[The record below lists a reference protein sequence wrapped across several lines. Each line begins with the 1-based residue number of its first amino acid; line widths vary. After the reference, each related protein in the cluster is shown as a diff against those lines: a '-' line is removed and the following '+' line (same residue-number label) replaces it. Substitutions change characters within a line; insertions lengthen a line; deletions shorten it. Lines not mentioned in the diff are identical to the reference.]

1 MIINHTLYDLNPTTR
16 IFSQREYDEGFV
28 RLHNQKAP
36 KKISLLQKI

>member
-1 MIINHTLYDLNPTTR
+1 MIINHTLYDLNLTTQ
-16 IFSQREYDEGFV
+16 IFSQREYDEGFY